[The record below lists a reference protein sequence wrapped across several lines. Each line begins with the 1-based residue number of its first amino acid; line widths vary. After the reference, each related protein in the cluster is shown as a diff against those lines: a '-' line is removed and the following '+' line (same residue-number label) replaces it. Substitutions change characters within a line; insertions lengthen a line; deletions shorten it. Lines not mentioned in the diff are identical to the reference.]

1 MDPSFLPLNEKVDL
15 AVRKYAET
23 IVEYVKTL
31 RPEIEVM
38 LEKEL
43 AADEGDT
50 CSASIIDVQTE
61 MALITIFPDFKQ
73 QNAKAAM
80 LNKGLV
86 SAMGLEG
93 FDDEAISNAP
103 VYSALLPFSVD
114 NAEIFAILLTENL
127 EIQHQ
132 KNIYNED

>member
-15 AVRKYAET
+15 AVKKYAET

-80 LNKGLV
+80 LNKGLI

-93 FDDEAISNAP
+93 FDDEAINNAP

-114 NAEIFAILLTENL
+114 NAEIFAILLTEDF

>member
-1 MDPSFLPLNEKVDL
+1 
-15 AVRKYAET
+15 
-23 IVEYVKTL
+23 
-31 RPEIEVM
+31 
-38 LEKEL
+38 
-43 AADEGDT
+43 
-50 CSASIIDVQTE
+50 
-61 MALITIFPDFKQ
+61 
-73 QNAKAAM
+73 M
-80 LNKGLV
+80 LNKGLI

-114 NAEIFAILLTENL
+114 NAEIFAILLTEDF